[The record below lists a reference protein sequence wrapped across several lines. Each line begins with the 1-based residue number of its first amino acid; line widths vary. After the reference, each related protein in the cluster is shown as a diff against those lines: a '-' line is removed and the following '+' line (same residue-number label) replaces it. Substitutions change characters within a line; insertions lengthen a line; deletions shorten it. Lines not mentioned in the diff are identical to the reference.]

1 MSSSYVIAGG
11 HVGRE
16 RLRVLARVMAPTTS
30 ALLARVGIP
39 PDARCLDVGCGGGDV
54 SVVLAAL
61 VPDGSVVGVD
71 FDPVK
76 IAAARAESAALGI
89 ANVEYREADLA
100 AVTSGHERFDVIY
113 VRFVLSHL
121 TDPADALRALVGRLA
136 PGGVVVTE
144 DIDIDGALCWPPSP
158 AFDRAREL
166 YSAAVRSRGA
176 DPQLGL
182 RLPGLLLDAGLVDVG
197 VGVVQP
203 AALHGDPKRIQ
214 LLTLETTADSLVG
227 AGLATPDEIAGITA
241 ELAAYVDRPDTLAST
256 ARVIQ
261 AWGRARG

>member
-16 RLRVLARVMAPTTS
+16 RLRVLSRVMAPTTH
-30 ALLARVGIP
+30 ALLARVGVA

-54 SVVLAAL
+54 TVVLAAM

-76 IAAARAESAALGI
+76 IAAAREEAAARGV

-100 AVTSGHERFDVIY
+100 AVTSGDERFDLIY

-121 TDPADALRALVGRLA
+121 TDPAGALRGLVGCLA
-136 PGGVVVTE
+136 PGGALVAE

-158 AFDRAREL
+158 AFDQARAL
-166 YSAAVRSRGA
+166 YAATVRSRGA

-182 RLPGLLLDAGLVDVG
+182 RLPALLLDAGLADVDVE
-197 VGVVQP
+197 VVQP
-203 AALHGDPKRIQ
+203 AALWGDAKRIQ
-214 LLTLETTADSLVG
+214 LLTLEATADSMVA
-227 AGLATPDEIAGITA
+227 AGLATSDEIAGIA
-241 ELAAYVDRPDTLAST
+241 SELAAYIDRPDTLAST
-256 ARVIQ
+256 ARTIQ
-261 AWGRARG
+261 SWGRLPR